1 VSDWPYVPETSL
13 TEARASDIARRRRDR
28 EEARAAGLA
37 PGEVGPFLAA
47 LRVFDANTPAW
58 EERMALERARVLR
71 AERLRI
77 EAEEGVHG

>member
-1 VSDWPYVPETSL
+1 VTIWPYVPETSI
-13 TEARASDIARRRRDR
+13 TEARSNELARRRRDR

-71 AERLRI
+71 DERLRI
-77 EAEEGVHG
+77 EAEEGAHG